1 MDSLRAYRCTGC
13 GTVSLPRRA
22 RCRQCGRREVEEVE
36 LRHGRLLTFTRV
48 TATRPGYPSPM
59 ILGLAEFEHGVKLV
73 ARIDDP
79 SPELEMEVRPK
90 LLGAGAESSDRPA
103 DVVLVRSQP

>member
-1 MDSLRAYRCTGC
+1 
-13 GTVSLPRRA
+13 
-22 RCRQCGRREVEEVE
+22 
-36 LRHGRLLTFTRV
+36 
-48 TATRPGYPSPM
+48 M

-90 LLGAGAESSDRPA
+90 RLGAHVERSGRPA
-103 DVVLVRSQP
+103 DVVLVRTQP

>member
-1 MDSLRAYRCTGC
+1 
-13 GTVSLPRRA
+13 
-22 RCRQCGRREVEEVE
+22 
-36 LRHGRLLTFTRV
+36 
-48 TATRPGYPSPM
+48 M